1 MALGEQMLVDKAGP
15 QFTYEVQWEADMSI
29 SLIRP
34 TEVAARMRPDGPL
47 GTFSDRGMMP
57 GLDEYDLD
65 AVVRCKYGSDWLK
78 ATILKKTKV
87 PAICVKSS
95 M

>member
-34 TEVAARMRPDGPL
+34 TEVAARMRPGKLTVDCSHSSSHTNIYCNIGRWPAWPISRS
-47 GTFSDRGMMP
+47 GD
-57 GLDEYDLD
+57 D
-65 AVVRCKYGSDWLK
+65 AGAR
-78 ATILKKTKV
+78 
-87 PAICVKSS
+87 
-95 M
+95 